1 MASMITTTAPNAAQ
15 AQSGTVTEI
24 LRDGMEIGAVGTDH
38 STVPTVASSIH
49 GNFSPIMRP

>member
-1 MASMITTTAPNAAQ
+1 MITTTAPNAAQ

-24 LRDGMEIGAVGTDH
+24 LRDGREIGAVGTDH
-38 STVPTVASSIH
+38 STVPTVASPIH